1 MFATNSF
8 FPPSAAYSA
17 AEVERQ
23 SAQANVLADDEG
35 LMVRIQKGEEHA
47 LGLLL
52 ERYGTVVMAIGVKV
66 LRDREEAQEL
76 VQEVFFQVFRKC
88 DLYDPGKGTAR
99 AWLLQTAYRRAFD
112 RREYLQ
118 IRGFYECKN
127 VEDLVEIMQAS
138 SSVEREALINEQEA
152 ILRQAFADL
161 TTKQKSTL
169 TLFFFE
175 GYTLREISEKMK
187 EPLPNVRHHYYRGLK
202 TLKEH
207 LGMNPA
213 KGEALHHGF

>member
-1 MFATNSF
+1 LFATNSF

-118 IRGFYECKN
+118 IRGFYESKN

>member
-1 MFATNSF
+1 LFATNSF

-175 GYTLREISEKMK
+175 GYTLREISEKMQ

>member
-8 FPPSAAYSA
+8 FPSSAAYSA
-17 AEVERQ
+17 AEIERQ
-23 SAQANVLADDEG
+23 AAQANLHADDEA
-35 LMVRIQKGEEHA
+35 LMLRIQKGEEQA

-52 ERYGTVVMAIGVKV
+52 EKYGAVVMAIGIKV
-66 LRDREEAQEL
+66 LHDREEAQEL
-76 VQEVFFQVFRKC
+76 VQEVFFQVYRKR
-88 DLYDPGKGTAR
+88 DLYDPNKGTAR

-118 IRGFYECKN
+118 LRGFYDRKN
-127 VEDLVEIMQAS
+127 VEDLIEIMQAS

-161 TTKQKSTL
+161 TSKQKSTL

-175 GYTLREISEKMK
+175 GYTLREISEKLK

-207 LGMNPA
+207 LGMNPE
-213 KGEALHHGF
+213 KGVALHHGF

>member
-1 MFATNSF
+1 LFATNSF

-17 AEVERQ
+17 AEVERR
-23 SAQANVLADDEG
+23 SAQANPLADDEG

-52 ERYGTVVMAIGVKV
+52 ERYGTVVMAIGIKV

-88 DLYDPGKGTAR
+88 DQYDPGKGTAR

-118 IRGFYECKN
+118 LRGFYERKN
-127 VEDLVEIMQAS
+127 VEDFIDIMQAS
-138 SSVEREALINEQEA
+138 CSVEREALINEQEA

-175 GYTLREISEKMK
+175 GYTLREISEKLN

-213 KGEALHHGF
+213 NGEALHHGF

>member
-118 IRGFYECKN
+118 IRGFYESKN

>member
-1 MFATNSF
+1 LFATNSF

>member
-1 MFATNSF
+1 LFATNSF

-17 AEVERQ
+17 AELERQ

-35 LMVRIQKGEEHA
+35 LMIRIQKGEEHA

-52 ERYGTVVMAIGVKV
+52 ERYGTVVMAIGIKV

-118 IRGFYECKN
+118 IRGFYERKN

-202 TLKEH
+202 TLKAH

>member
-52 ERYGTVVMAIGVKV
+52 EKYGTVVMAIGVKV
-66 LRDREEAQEL
+66 LHDREEAQEL

-118 IRGFYECKN
+118 IRGFYERKN

>member
-1 MFATNSF
+1 LFATNSF

-175 GYTLREISEKMK
+175 GYTLREISEKMQ

-207 LGMNPA
+207 LGMDPA

>member
-175 GYTLREISEKMK
+175 GYTLREISEKMQ

>member
-1 MFATNSF
+1 LFATNSF
-8 FPPSAAYSA
+8 FPHSAAFSA
-17 AEVERQ
+17 AEVERR
-23 SAQANVLADDEG
+23 SAQANLLADDEA
-35 LMVRIQKGEEHA
+35 LMVRIQKGEEPA

-52 ERYGTVVMAIGVKV
+52 EKYGTIVMAIGIKV

-99 AWLLQTAYRRAFD
+99 SWLLQTAYRRAFD

-118 IRGFYECKN
+118 LRGFYERKN

-138 SSVEREALINEQEA
+138 SSVEREAQINEQEA
-152 ILRQAFADL
+152 ILRQAFSDL

-175 GYTLREISEKMK
+175 GYTLREISEKLK

-207 LGMNPA
+207 LGMHPA
-213 KGEALHHGF
+213 KGEALHHGS